1 MILSSRKPQ
10 NPISRNTPFQ
20 LFEKFQIL
28 INEHN
33 ISRNMIQPIIESLIT
48 AIPLL
53 WDNILGVPTELIF
66 IVFRLLWK
74 ATKWYVDY
82 SKK

>member
-1 MILSSRKPQ
+1 
-10 NPISRNTPFQ
+10 
-20 LFEKFQIL
+20 
-28 INEHN
+28 
-33 ISRNMIQPIIESLIT
+33 MIQPIIESLIT

-66 IVFRLLWK
+66 IVFRLLCK

>member
-1 MILSSRKPQ
+1 MKSE
-10 NPISRNTPFQ
+10 F
-20 LFEKFQIL
+20 
-28 INEHN
+28 
-33 ISRNMIQPIIESLIT
+33 IESLIT

-53 WDNILGVPTELIF
+53 CDNILRIPTELIF

-82 SKK
+82 RKK